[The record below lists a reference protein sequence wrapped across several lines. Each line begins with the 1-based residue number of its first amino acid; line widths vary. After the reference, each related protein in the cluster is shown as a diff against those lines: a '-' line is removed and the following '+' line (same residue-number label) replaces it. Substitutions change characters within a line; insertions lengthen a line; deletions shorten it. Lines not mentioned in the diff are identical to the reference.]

1 LGIRQEIGMS
11 KASEPAAP
19 RQAHLIARRVLMIA
33 VLLVSLWVAWG
44 FLVPLAWAAV
54 LAITFWPLH
63 ERVASR
69 LGGPAWLTPALFTAA
84 TAVIL
89 IVPLVFLA
97 IEAARDSGVVLQW
110 LAAARQHGLPTPDW
124 VQHLPLIGQRAA
136 GWWQASLGTPEA
148 ANATLG
154 QLNPGALFS
163 MTGAIGAQVA
173 RESILFFVTLLGLY
187 SLLRHGAA
195 LAAQLTALSA
205 RLWGELGAR
214 IIDRMV
220 RATRGTVA
228 GTVLIALGE
237 GCLIGA
243 AYVVA
248 GVPRPFLFTI
258 LTIAFAML
266 PFGAWL
272 MFTIAAAVLVAQG
285 FMLAAA
291 LLFVFSVIVMLVG
304 DNLVQP
310 AVVGNAIR
318 LPFVLAFLGTFG
330 GIEAFGLVGLFLG
343 PVIMAMLLLLW
354 HEALDGPEFGRSVTR
369 ATSKAPPR

>member
-1 LGIRQEIGMS
+1 MS
-11 KASEPAAP
+11 KAPEIARHPP
-19 RQAHLIARRVLMIA
+19 AHLMARRALMIA
-33 VLLVSLWVAWG
+33 VLLVSLWVARS

-54 LAITFWPLH
+54 LAVTLWPFH
-63 ERVASR
+63 NRVARR
-69 LGGPAWLTPALFTAA
+69 LGGPAWLTPALFTLA
-84 TAVIL
+84 TAIVL
-89 IVPLVFLA
+89 IVPLVFVA

-110 LAAARQHGLPTPDW
+110 LAAAREHGLPTPEW

-154 QLNPGALFS
+154 QFNASALFS
-163 MTGAIGAQVA
+163 TTGAIGAQVA

-195 LAAQLTALSA
+195 LGAQVTALSA
-205 RLWGELGAR
+205 RFWGDLGAR

-220 RATRGTVA
+220 HATRGTVA

-243 AYVVA
+243 AYVIA

-272 MFTIAAAVLVAQG
+272 MFTLAAAVLVAQG
-285 FMLAAA
+285 FMLAAT

-310 AVVGNAIR
+310 ALIGNAVR
-318 LPFVLAFLGTFG
+318 LPFLLAFLGTFG

-354 HEALDGPEFGRSVTR
+354 HEAVDGLEPKPSAARPARKS
-369 ATSKAPPR
+369 SSPQ

>member
-1 LGIRQEIGMS
+1 MS
-11 KASEPAAP
+11 KATEVAGHPP
-19 RQAHLIARRVLMIA
+19 AHLMARRALMIA
-33 VLLVSLWVAWG
+33 VLLVSFWVARS

-54 LAITFWPLH
+54 LAVTLWPFH
-63 ERVASR
+63 NRVARR
-69 LGGPAWLTPALFTAA
+69 LGGPAWLAPALFTIA
-84 TAVIL
+84 TAVML
-89 IVPLVFLA
+89 IVPLVFVA
-97 IEAARDSGVVLQW
+97 FEAARDSGIVLQW
-110 LAAARQHGLPTPDW
+110 LEAARQHGLPTPEW
-124 VQHLPLIGQRAA
+124 VQHLPLVGQRAA
-136 GWWQASLGTPEA
+136 GWWQAALGMPEA
-148 ANATLG
+148 ASATLG
-154 QLNPGALFS
+154 QLNAGALFS
-163 MTGAIGAQVA
+163 MTGTIGAQVA
-173 RESILFFVTLLGLY
+173 RQSILFFVTLIGLY

-195 LAAQLTALSA
+195 LGAQITALSA
-205 RLWGELGAR
+205 RFWGDLGAR
-214 IIDRMV
+214 IVDRMV
-220 RATRGTVA
+220 HATRGTVA

-272 MFTIAAAVLVAQG
+272 MFTLAAAVLVAQG

-291 LLFVFSVIVMLVG
+291 LLFAFSVIVMLVG

-310 AVVGNAIR
+310 ALIGNAIR
-318 LPFVLAFLGTFG
+318 LPFLLAFLGTFG

-354 HEALDGPEFGRSVTR
+354 HDAVDGMEPKRSAARPTR
-369 ATSKAPPR
+369 KSSAPR

>member
-1 LGIRQEIGMS
+1 M
-11 KASEPAAP
+11 
-19 RQAHLIARRVLMIA
+19 ARRGLMIA
-33 VLLVSLWVAWG
+33 VLLVSLWVARS

-54 LAITFWPLH
+54 LAVTLWPLH
-63 ERVASR
+63 GRVARR

-84 TAVIL
+84 TAIVL
-89 IVPLVFLA
+89 IVPLVFVT
-97 IEAARDSGVVLQW
+97 IEAARDSGIVLQW
-110 LAAARQHGLPTPDW
+110 LAAARQHGLPTPEW
-124 VQHLPLIGQRAA
+124 VQHLPLVGQRAA
-136 GWWQASLGTPEA
+136 GWWQAALGTPEA

-173 RESILFFVTLLGLY
+173 RDSILFFVTLLGLY

-195 LAAQLTALSA
+195 LGGQLTALSA
-205 RLWGELGAR
+205 RLWGDLGMR
-214 IIDRMV
+214 ITDRMV
-220 RATRGTVA
+220 HAMRGTVA

-237 GCLIGA
+237 GCLIGG
-243 AYVVA
+243 AYLIA

-291 LLFVFSVIVMLVG
+291 LLFAFSVIVMLVG

-310 AVVGNAIR
+310 ALIGNAIR
-318 LPFVLAFLGTFG
+318 LPFLLAFLGTFG

-354 HEALDGPEFGRSVTR
+354 HEALDGTEAPRSGTR
-369 ATSKAPPR
+369 AAAKSPPPR